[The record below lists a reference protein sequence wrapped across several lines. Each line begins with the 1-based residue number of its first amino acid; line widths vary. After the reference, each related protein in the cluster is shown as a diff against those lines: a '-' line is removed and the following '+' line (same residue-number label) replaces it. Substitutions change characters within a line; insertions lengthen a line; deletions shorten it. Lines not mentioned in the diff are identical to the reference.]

1 MSNTVTTETLP
12 EYKIAIGICTFRRP
26 VGLDNALSAIIN
38 QTYSR
43 ITPPA
48 LQIFVI
54 DNDSDPVIE
63 HYVEDFAKKY
73 NVAIKYIAES
83 RRGISQARNC
93 FLRNIPAESELVV
106 FLDDDEVPVDNWL
119 DELVFGLHQ
128 SGADAI
134 SGPVLPIFSDQTP
147 KWLVDGKFFTSPRRK
162 NVPDYGSVVF
172 GVMGNFLMRRNLIE
186 NTQLYFPE
194 ELGLVGSEDR
204 HFFDILL
211 GMGAKMS
218 WSSNAIASHFVP
230 TERASLRYLL
240 KREFRVGCGKSLVL
254 RLSEARTPQIV
265 SRATNDFIRFII
277 KLVIALPTCLI
288 GLTSSNHYD
297 RVKPLFD
304 VWQYAGRLYGLM
316 GLRYQQYK

>member
-1 MSNTVTTETLP
+1 MTTEILP

-26 VGLDNALSAIIN
+26 AGLDNALSAVIN
-38 QTYSR
+38 QAYSH

-54 DNDSDPVIE
+54 DNDSDPAVE
-63 HYVEDFAKKY
+63 HYVEDFAKRN
-73 NVAIKYIAES
+73 NVAIKYLAES
-83 RRGISQARNC
+83 RRGISEARNC

-134 SGPVLPIFSDQTP
+134 SGPVLSVFADQTP
-147 KWLVDGKFFTSPRRK
+147 RWLTDGKFFTSPRRK
-162 NVPDYGSVVF
+162 TVSDYEPVEF
-172 GVMGNFLMRRNLIE
+172 GVMGNFLMRRKLLE
-186 NTQLYFPE
+186 NPQLYFPE

-204 HFFDILL
+204 HFFETLL

-218 WSSNAIASHFVP
+218 WSSKAIATHTVP
-230 TERASLRYLL
+230 TDRASLLYLL

-254 RLSEARTPQIV
+254 RLSEARTPQII
-265 SRATNDFIRFII
+265 SRATNDLIRFII
-277 KLVIALPTCLI
+277 KLVIALPACLT